1 VKAPHY
7 RLSLAQRLTIAIV
20 PRLAAFLLI
29 LLDRTLR
36 YEVVVEPG
44 AEAATPPALQVW
56 CFWHRCLIP
65 CACYFHS
72 TIKPAVLISR
82 SFDGELIARTIEL
95 LGFRTVRGSSSR
107 FGASALRG
115 LARALEQGHGAVFTA
130 DGPRGPLYKV
140 KPGAIKLAQL
150 TGYPIGTF
158 YALPEKAWLLRSW
171 DSFMIP
177 KPFSRVAVS
186 WGRPVQVPRTG
197 DPATL
202 EAKRIEVEDTLQRVR
217 LNAERHFAPAASPL
231 SESGAT

>member
-1 VKAPHY
+1 MKASDQ
-7 RLSLAQRLTIAIV
+7 RLSFVQRLAIAIV
-20 PRLAAFLLI
+20 PRIAASLL
-29 LLDRTLR
+29 LLLHRTLR

-44 AEAATPPALQVW
+44 AEPATPPAHQVW

-65 CACYFHS
+65 CACYFHG
-72 TIKPAVLISR
+72 TFEPTVLISR

-107 FGASALRG
+107 HGASGLLA
-115 LARALEQGHGAVFTA
+115 LARAVERGYPAVFTA

-140 KPGAIKLAQL
+140 KPGAVKLAQL

-186 WGRPVQVPRTG
+186 WGRPC
-197 DPATL
+197 
-202 EAKRIEVEDTLQRVR
+202 
-217 LNAERHFAPAASPL
+217 
-231 SESGAT
+231 